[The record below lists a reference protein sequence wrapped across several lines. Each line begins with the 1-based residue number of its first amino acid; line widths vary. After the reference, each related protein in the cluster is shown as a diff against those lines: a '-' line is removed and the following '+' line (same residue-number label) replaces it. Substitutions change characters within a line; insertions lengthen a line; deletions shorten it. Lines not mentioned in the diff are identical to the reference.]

1 MEEEKSIWQ
10 RLGIQDWFLTDE
22 DTGISNLPRNLTP
35 DDVYK
40 YIIDKFTESIPQLS
54 FAGRVVFYHE
64 FIICFNP
71 EDFKG
76 FMNNKQ
82 GIFGLIVHECVKEF
96 YKILKEFRA
105 QGKTV
110 EPSGAKWVFRF
121 VSSPEY
127 ARGDIG
133 FIGKLL
139 PGGGGGNQKEENLRI
154 TFIPR
159 QTGVAQTF
167 DVNQDILKGF
177 TFYSEGYY
185 EVPYVDELE
194 HDEKKI
200 EKSSAFLARFD
211 ALLPEKEFSGKK
223 VQYHMKED
231 EIIISGKDESRE
243 DANIFRIPSDWV
255 STPHLQVRFNK
266 AEGKFYLASFGER
279 TLLNEVEVE
288 QSDVNSPKWV
298 ELPINSKMLLNGII
312 GVNIFKS

>member
-22 DTGISNLPRNLTP
+22 DTGVSNLPRNLTP

-40 YIIDKFTESIPQLS
+40 YIIEKFTESIPQLS

-96 YKILKEFRA
+96 YEILKSFRKE
-105 QGKTV
+105 GKTV
-110 EPSGAKWVFRF
+110 EPSGSKWVFRF

-139 PGGGGGNQKEENLRI
+139 PGGTQKEENLRI

-159 QTGVAQTF
+159 QTGIAQTF

-194 HDEKKI
+194 HDGKKVP
-200 EKSSAFLARFD
+200 SAKAFYARFD
-211 ALLPEKEFSGKK
+211 TILPEKEFTGKK
-223 VQYHMKED
+223 MEYLMKD
-231 EIIISGKDESRE
+231 EEITISGKDESQ
-243 DANIFRIPSDWV
+243 DGSNIFRIPSDWV
-255 STPHLQVRFNK
+255 STPHLQVRLNK
-266 AEGKFYLASFGER
+266 DENKFYVASFGEK
-279 TLLNEVEVE
+279 TLLNEKEVPKSE
-288 QSDVNSPKWV
+288 ISSPQWT
-298 ELPINSKMLLNGII
+298 ELPMNSKMVLNGIV